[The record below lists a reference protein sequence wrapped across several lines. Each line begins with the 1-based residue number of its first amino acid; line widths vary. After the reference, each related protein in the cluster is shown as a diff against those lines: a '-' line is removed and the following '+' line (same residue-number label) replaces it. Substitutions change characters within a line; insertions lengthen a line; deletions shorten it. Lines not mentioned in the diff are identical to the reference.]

1 MSPELRHLRCFVAV
15 AEERSF
21 TRAAQRL
28 HLAQQAVSS
37 GIKQLESELGVQLL
51 VRTTRSVALT
61 QAGAALLEQG
71 RTALDAMELAFKAAT
86 QADGRAMTLAPLAY
100 DPVLGHGFVTAAH
113 GAIARN
119 LSRVHVAWR
128 PRYNV
133 ELGTDVLAGRFLAGV
148 GNLPELADG
157 LSRMTL
163 SEQRLG
169 LLMGASHRFARREH
183 VDITDLEGETIVTL
197 PRDLAPRYHD
207 ELANLYRAAGF
218 EPRLRETPDPD
229 GGATLQLYVRCE
241 AVATAPI
248 TIGQEYAA
256 RNHGWVVFVPFAEG
270 TPRVRVEMVWRTGSS
285 DPLVQELATVFRGL
299 ASYGTLAAGGLD
311 SDPYDAPDPAP
322 AAPAPG

>member
-1 MSPELRHLRCFVAV
+1 MSPEIRHLRCFVAV

-61 QAGAALLEQG
+61 QAGDALLEQG
-71 RTALDAMELAFKAAT
+71 RTALDAMELAWKAAS
-86 QADGRAMTLAPLAY
+86 QADGRVTMASLAY
-100 DPVLGHGFVTAAH
+100 DPVLGHRFVTAAH
-113 GAIARN
+113 EAIARD
-119 LSRVHVAWR
+119 LRRVHVAWR

-133 ELGTDVLAGRFLAGV
+133 ELSADVLSGRFLAGV
-148 GNLPELADG
+148 GNLPEFAEG
-157 LSRMTL
+157 LSRTTL

-169 LLMGASHRFARREH
+169 LLMGASHRFARRKH
-183 VDITDLEGETIVTL
+183 VAITELEGETIVTL

-207 ELANLYRAAGF
+207 ELANIYRAAGF
-218 EPRLRETPDPD
+218 EPVLRETPDPD

-256 RNHGWVVFVPFAEG
+256 RNHGWIVFVPFDDA
-270 TPRVRVEMVWRTGSS
+270 TPRVRVEMVWRAGSS
-285 DPLVQELATVFRGL
+285 DPLIHELANVFGGL
-299 ASYGTLAAGGLD
+299 ASYGELDGGQTA
-311 SDPYDAPDPAP
+311 DPP
-322 AAPAPG
+322 